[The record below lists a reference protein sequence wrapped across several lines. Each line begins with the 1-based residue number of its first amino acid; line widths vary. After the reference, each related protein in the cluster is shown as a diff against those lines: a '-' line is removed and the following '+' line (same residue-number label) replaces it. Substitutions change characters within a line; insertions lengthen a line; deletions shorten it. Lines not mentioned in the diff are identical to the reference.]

1 MRSWSRGLSAALT
14 LNCLAGTL
22 VTCGAA
28 PAKTV
33 AVKVKGATRE
43 WMTQT
48 ATSAAEATCRK
59 LGFEVAA
66 PGSRPDVQVTVAI
79 DYAYSHHATLY
90 PLWWNRDYAHASV
103 TTVVR
108 KGGREVAHQSAN
120 ATRAEFPLFCMFWP
134 ARATRVAALRA
145 AVNASLK
152 E

>member
-66 PGSRPDVQVTVAI
+66 PGSRPDVRVTVAI